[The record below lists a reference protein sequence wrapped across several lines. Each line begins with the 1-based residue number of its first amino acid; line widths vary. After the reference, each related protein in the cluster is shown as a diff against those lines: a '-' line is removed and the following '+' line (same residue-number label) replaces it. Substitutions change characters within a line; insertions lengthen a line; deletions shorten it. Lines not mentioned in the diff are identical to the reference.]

1 MADQRG
7 NESGV
12 ETVGIRAR
20 ILLAV
25 LAAAVTVGG
34 ALAQDKKL
42 SPATESLFLAIRTNN
57 FDAVKRSLLAGA
69 DVEAEDEDGRT
80 AIDIAVDRG
89 RFNIAHYLLAWRKPA
104 QARTPTT
111 PAAPPPVFTETAP
124 TAPVPETMPVTREPP
139 SVLSPTPVQPVTA
152 QPLAPTPAQPPVATA
167 SPPAAAPTPALP
179 TRAQPAP
186 AGPAPT
192 TRIAPPAEAKQ
203 GGGFFDGVARF
214 FGFGGGPEAKPAD
227 DAATAAAPATK
238 AKPVPA
244 PTPVAPLPTTG
255 KIAPPA
261 EVSQEE
267 GFLESLARFFSGKS
281 KTSPP
286 PDDAAKPRSSLPT
299 PTPAAEMTPAPAA
312 PQRQPAAVAT
322 TNAGTTSAGVAP
334 VRDSL
339 LDHIAKV
346 LADEQGA
353 NAPLTSAKPPAEPG
367 PAAGNPPVAE
377 PTPEPPPRFAAQPT
391 RDAVP
396 EPVVVPVKAP
406 ADEQPTGK
414 TAKPGTS
421 ILDDIAR
428 MLSAATATSEPP
440 PQTGPQTVAAA
451 PVPAPVL
458 SPDLAPS
465 ADPTPAAP
473 AETETAA
480 GNGDKGEFL
489 GRVTEFFSVGPSRP
503 QPSEAASATETAMAA
518 APKAAVAPP
527 LRRTRA
533 EPVLGDG
540 HRLGMRRPLD
550 SSGVCVDKS
559 AAAFCVEPVDWPPAI
574 AAAFEV
580 QSAIYRGRQAIVR
593 YDGGVAT
600 QFHALFPTA
609 NFQKIVDHF
618 TAMLGPPGD
627 TSERSAVA
635 IGERNRKNRT
645 ARWLG
650 PKAADGADSMLEVRE
665 IDDMRWSAPP
675 DLEHGV
681 VRLHRVGGD
690 MMFQHV
696 SWSDF
701 LLARMRQPGN

>member
-1 MADQRG
+1 M
-7 NESGV
+7 
-12 ETVGIRAR
+12 GIRAR
-20 ILLAV
+20 ILLAA
-25 LAAAVTVGG
+25 LAVAVTVGG

-80 AIDIAVDRG
+80 AIDVAVDRG
-89 RFNIAHYLLAWRKPA
+89 RFNIAHYLLAWRKPP
-104 QARTPTT
+104 QARTTTT
-111 PAAPPPVFTETAP
+111 PAAPPPVITETAP
-124 TAPVPETMPVTREPP
+124 TAPAPVQETMPVTREPP

-152 QPLAPTPAQPPVATA
+152 QPLAPTSTQPPVATA
-167 SPPAAAPTPALP
+167 SPPAAAPTPVP
-179 TRAQPAP
+179 PSRAKPAP

-192 TRIAPPAEAKQ
+192 TRIAPPAEVKQ

-214 FGFGGGPEAKPAD
+214 FGFGGGSEAKPAD
-227 DAATAAAPATK
+227 DAATVAVPATE

-255 KIAPPA
+255 KIAAPT
-261 EVSQEE
+261 EISQEE

-281 KTSPP
+281 KTSPQ
-286 PDDAAKPRSSLPT
+286 PDGAAKPRSSLPT
-299 PTPAAEMTPAPAA
+299 PTPAAEMTPAPAL
-312 PQRQPAAVAT
+312 PQRQTAAAAPAT
-322 TNAGTTSAGVAP
+322 TNAGTTP
-334 VRDSL
+334 PRDSL

-346 LADEQGA
+346 LADAQGA
-353 NAPLTSAKPPAEPG
+353 NAPLASVKPPAEPG
-367 PAAGNPPVAE
+367 PAAGNPPTSDITVQ
-377 PTPEPPPRFAAQPT
+377 PTPKPDPPSVAQPPPEV
-391 RDAVP
+391 VP
-396 EPVVVPVKAP
+396 EPVVVLAKAP
-406 ADEQPTGK
+406 ADDPPIEK
-414 TAKPGTS
+414 AAKPGSS

-428 MLSAATATSEPP
+428 MLSATTATGEPP
-440 PQTGPQTVAAA
+440 PQTGPQPVATAPAPGPSPDPAPAAA
-451 PVPAPVL
+451 
-458 SPDLAPS
+458 S
-465 ADPTPAAP
+465 
-473 AETETAA
+473 
-480 GNGDKGEFL
+480 GDKGELL
-489 GRVTEFFSVGPSRP
+489 GRVTEFFRVGPSRP
-503 QPSEAASATETAMAA
+503 QPSAAAPATDTAMAA

-527 LRRTRA
+527 LRRARA

-540 HRLGMRRPLD
+540 HRIGMRRPPD
-550 SSGVCVDKS
+550 SSGACVDKS
-559 AAAFCVEPVDWPPAI
+559 AATFCVEPVDWPLAI

-609 NFQKIVDHF
+609 NFQKVVDHF

-650 PKAADGADSMLEVRE
+650 PKAADGPGSAGGSADASADSMLEVRE

-681 VRLHRVGGD
+681 VRLYRGGGD
-690 MMFQHV
+690 LIFQHV

>member
-1 MADQRG
+1 M
-7 NESGV
+7 
-12 ETVGIRAR
+12 GIRAR

-25 LAAAVTVGG
+25 LAAVVTVGG

-80 AIDIAVDRG
+80 AIDVAVDRG
-89 RFNIAHYLLAWRKPA
+89 RFNIAHYLLAWRKPP

-111 PAAPPPVFTETAP
+111 PAAPPPVITETAP
-124 TAPVPETMPVTREPP
+124 TAPAPVPETMPVTREPP

-152 QPLAPTPAQPPVATA
+152 QPLAPTAPPATLPVATV
-167 SPPAAAPTPALP
+167 SPPAAAPTPA
-179 TRAQPAP
+179 P
-186 AGPAPT
+186 AGHAPT

-214 FGFGGGPEAKPAD
+214 FGFGGRPEAKPAD
-227 DAATAAAPATK
+227 DAATAAAPATE
-238 AKPVPA
+238 AKPVPAPTQPA
-244 PTPVAPLPTTG
+244 PTPVAPLPTIG
-255 KIAPPA
+255 KIAPPT
-261 EVSQEE
+261 EISQEE
-267 GFLESLARFFSGKS
+267 GFFESLARFFSGKS
-281 KTSPP
+281 KTSPQP
-286 PDDAAKPRSSLPT
+286 AGAAKPRSSLPT
-299 PTPAAEMTPAPAA
+299 PTPAAEMTPAPAS
-312 PQRQPAAVAT
+312 PQRQPAAAAPATTNVGT
-322 TNAGTTSAGVAP
+322 TNAGAAP
-334 VRDSL
+334 PRDSL

-346 LADEQGA
+346 LADAQGA
-353 NAPLTSAKPPAEPG
+353 NAP

-377 PTPEPPPRFAAQPT
+377 PAPDPPPRLVAQPT
-391 RDAVP
+391 GDAVP

-421 ILDDIAR
+421 LLDDIAR
-428 MLSAATATSEPP
+428 MLSATTATSEPP
-440 PQTGPQTVAAA
+440 PQTGPQPVAAV
-451 PVPAPVL
+451 PVPAAVL
-458 SPDLAPS
+458 SPDPAPS
-465 ADPTPAAP
+465 ADPAPAVP

-480 GNGDKGEFL
+480 GNGDKGELL
-489 GRVTEFFSVGPSRP
+489 GRVTEFFSAGPAR
-503 QPSEAASATETAMAA
+503 QPTSEATAPVTETAMAA

-540 HRLGMRRPLD
+540 HRLGMRRPQG

-559 AAAFCVEPVDWPPAI
+559 AAVFCVEPVDWPPAI

-681 VRLHRVGGD
+681 VRLYRGGGD
-690 MMFQHV
+690 FIFQHV